1 VGFGKYK
8 ILVVDDEEN
17 SRVCLGK
24 LLDQAGYDVTCVSGG
39 HEALA
44 FLARNA
50 VNFVLSDIRMP
61 DMDGLSL
68 LNEIHELYPQTF
80 VVMVTAYGEVDT
92 YLEAVNLGAC
102 DFVHKPVRF
111 NELKLVLEKLSIT
124 QALQYS

>member
-1 VGFGKYK
+1 
-8 ILVVDDEEN
+8 
-17 SRVCLGK
+17 
-24 LLDQAGYDVTCVSGG
+24 
-39 HEALA
+39 
-44 FLARNA
+44 
-50 VNFVLSDIRMP
+50 
-61 DMDGLSL
+61 L

>member
-1 VGFGKYK
+1 MGFAKYK

-24 LLDQAGYDVTCVSGG
+24 LLTQAGYEATCVSSG
-39 HEALA
+39 HEALSY
-44 FLARNA
+44 LEHHP
-50 VNFVLSDIRMP
+50 VNIVLSDIRMP

-68 LNEIHELYPQTF
+68 LNEIHVHYPETR
-80 VVMVTAYGEVDT
+80 VVMVTAHGEVET
-92 YLEAVNLGAC
+92 YLEAVNLGAS

-124 QALQYS
+124 HALQLF